1 MHFVTAMPAS
11 FGRKGSKVLLCGS
24 CMDACGLTDEE
35 RTQGAQCSTL
45 DGLADREELIG
56 DLEQAR
62 R

>member
-1 MHFVTAMPAS
+1 MYLVTAMTAS
-11 FGRKGSKVLLCGS
+11 FGRKGKVLLCGS
-24 CMDACGLTDEE
+24 CMDACGLTDDE
-35 RTQGAQCSTL
+35 RVQGAQCSTL